1 MFKKVLISNRG
12 EIAVRV
18 IRTLRELGVKSVAV
32 YSEAD
37 RSSLHVR
44 LADEAVC
51 IGPAMARESYL
62 SIPAIISAAK
72 VTGAD
77 AIHPGY
83 GFLSENADFSA
94 ACRDNGITFIGPS
107 PKSIQQLGHK
117 AEARKMAVKAGIAVT
132 PGTKEC
138 VHKDAAAQAAKI
150 GFPIMIKAAAG
161 GGGKGIR
168 IVREASQLANE
179 MNMAQSES
187 KAAFGNGDVYFE
199 KYIELPRHI
208 EVQFARDTFGNVI
221 AFPERDCSIQR
232 RHQKLV
238 EESPSPAV
246 NKKLREALE
255 EAAVKLANAA
265 NYVGVGTVEFL
276 LTQTGE
282 FYFMEVNTR
291 LQVEHPVT
299 EFITGFDLVREQLLA
314 ASGEKL
320 SYTGGHT
327 VPYRGHAIEHRINA
341 EDFSKNFAPSVGRI
355 DEWIVPGGPGVRID
369 THVYSGYNLPVY
381 YDSMLAKL
389 IVWDQNREM
398 AVARSK
404 RALQD
409 FHVTGVKTTIDAHK
423 LIVESEAFKAGK
435 TDTGFMERL
444 LAPAEP
450 VAATASGS
458 ELSIKTSLK
467 GH

>member
-1 MFKKVLISNRG
+1 MFKKVLIANRG

-18 IRTLRELGVKSVAV
+18 IRTLRELGVNSVAV

-51 IGPAMARESYL
+51 IGPAMAKESYL

-117 AEARKMAVKAGIAVT
+117 AEARKMAVKAGVPVT
-132 PGTKEC
+132 PGTKDC
-138 VHKDAAAQAAKI
+138 VSVKEAAAAAAKI

-168 IVREASQLANE
+168 IVRDAAALPNE
-179 MNMAQSES
+179 MNMASSEA
-187 KAAFGNGDVYFE
+187 KAAFGNGEVYFE

-208 EVQFARDTFGNVI
+208 EVQFARDMHGNVI

-238 EESPSPAV
+238 EETPSPAV
-246 NKKLREALE
+246 DQKLRDKLE
-255 EAAVKLANAA
+255 KAAVDLAEAAK
-265 NYVGVGTVEFL
+265 YVGVGTVEFL

-299 EFITGFDLVREQLLA
+299 ECVTGFDLVREQLLA

-320 SYTGGHT
+320 TYTGGHT
-327 VPYRGHAIEHRINA
+327 VPLLGHSIEHRINA
-341 EDFSKNFAPSVGRI
+341 EDFSRNFAPSVGRI
-355 DEWIVPGGPGVRID
+355 EEWLLPGGPGIRVD
-369 THVYSGYNLPVY
+369 THVYAGYNLPVY

-389 IVWDQNREM
+389 IVWAPTREM
-398 AVARSK
+398 AVERSR
-404 RALQD
+404 RALAE
-409 FHVTGVKTTIDAHK
+409 FKVKGVKTTIDAHQ
-423 LIVESEAFKAGK
+423 LIVDSRDFKAGK

-450 VAATASGS
+450 VKAA
-458 ELSIKTSLK
+458 
-467 GH
+467 

>member
-1 MFKKVLISNRG
+1 MFNKVLIANRG

-18 IRTLRELGVKSVAV
+18 IRTLREMGVKSVAV

-51 IGPAMARESYL
+51 IGPAIARESYL

-117 AEARKMAVKAGIAVT
+117 AEARKMATKAGVPVT
-132 PGTKEC
+132 PGTKDC
-138 VHKDAAAQAAKI
+138 VSTKEAAVQAEKI
-150 GFPIMIKAAAG
+150 GYPIMIKAAAG

-168 IVREASQLANE
+168 IVREASQLKNE
-179 MNMAQSES
+179 MNMASSEA
-187 KAAFGNGDVYFE
+187 KAAFGNGEVYFE

-208 EVQFARDTFGNVI
+208 EVQFARDSHGHVI

-246 NKKLREALE
+246 NKKLRDAFE
-255 EAAVKLANAA
+255 EAAVKLAEAA

-276 LTQTGE
+276 LTQSGE

-314 ASGEKL
+314 AAGDEL
-320 SYTGGHT
+320 TFTGGHT
-327 VPYRGHAIEHRINA
+327 VPYRGHAIEHRVNA
-341 EDFSKNFAPSVGRI
+341 EDFSRNFAPSVGRI
-355 DEWIVPGGPGVRID
+355 EEWIVPGGPGVRVD
-369 THVYSGYNLPVY
+369 THVYAGYNLPVY

-389 IVWDQNREM
+389 IVWAPDRAE
-398 AVARSK
+398 AVARSR
-404 RALQD
+404 RALED
-409 FHVTGVKTTIDAHK
+409 FKVKGVHTTIDAHK
-423 LIVESEAFKAGK
+423 LIIDSPDFQAGK

-450 VAATASGS
+450 
-458 ELSIKTSLK
+458 IKA
-467 GH
+467 

>member
-1 MFKKVLISNRG
+1 MFKKVLIANRG
-12 EIAVRV
+12 EIAIRI
-18 IRTLRELGVKSVAV
+18 IRTLREMNIGSVSV
-32 YSEAD
+32 YSQAD
-37 RSSLHVR
+37 HSSLHVR
-44 LADEAVC
+44 LADESVC

-62 SIPAIISAAK
+62 SIPAIIAAAK
-72 VTGAD
+72 ITGAD

-117 AEARKMAVKAGIAVT
+117 AEARKMAVKAGIPVT
-132 PGTKEC
+132 PGTKDC
-138 VHKDAAAQAAKI
+138 VYKDAAAQAAKI
-150 GFPIMIKAAAG
+150 GYPIMIKAAAG

-168 IVREASQLANE
+168 IVRAAGQLANE
-179 MNMAQSES
+179 MNIAQSES

-208 EVQFARDTFGNVI
+208 EVQFARDSHGNVI

-246 NKKLREALE
+246 DKKLRASLE
-255 EAAVKLANAA
+255 EAAVKLAEAA

-299 EFITGFDLVREQLLA
+299 EYITGFDLVKEQFLA
-314 ASGEKL
+314 AAGEKL

-327 VPYRGHAIEHRINA
+327 VPHQGHCIEHRINA
-341 EDFSKNFAPSVGRI
+341 EDFTRNFAPSVGRVE
-355 DEWIVPGGPGVRID
+355 EWILPGGPGIRID

-389 IVWDQNREM
+389 IVWGPDRAS
-398 AVARSK
+398 AVARSR
-404 RALQD
+404 RALED
-409 FHVTGVKTTIDAHK
+409 FKVKGIKTTIEAHK
-423 LIVESEAFKAGK
+423 LIVESAGFQAGK

-450 VAATASGS
+450 VKA
-458 ELSIKTSLK
+458 
-467 GH
+467 

>member
-1 MFKKVLISNRG
+1 MFKKVLIANRG

-18 IRTLRELGVKSVAV
+18 MRTLRELGVDSVAV

-51 IGPAMARESYL
+51 IGPAMAKESYL

-83 GFLSENADFSA
+83 GFLSENAEFSA

-117 AEARKMAVKAGIAVT
+117 SEARKMATKAGVPVT
-132 PGTKEC
+132 PGTKDC
-138 VHKDAAAQAAKI
+138 VSVKEAAAAAAKI

-168 IVREASQLANE
+168 IVRSADQLANE
-179 MNMAQSES
+179 MNMASSEA
-187 KAAFGNGDVYFE
+187 KAAFGNGEVYFE

-208 EVQFARDTFGNVI
+208 EVQFARDTHGNVI

-238 EESPSPAV
+238 EETPSPAV
-246 NKKLREALE
+246 DKKLRAKLE
-255 EAAVKLANAA
+255 KAAVDLAEAAK
-265 NYVGVGTVEFL
+265 YVGVGTVEFL

-299 EFITGFDLVREQLLA
+299 ECVTGFDLVREQLLA

-320 SYTGGHT
+320 TYTGGHT
-327 VPYRGHAIEHRINA
+327 VPLLGHSIEHRINA
-341 EDFSKNFAPSVGRI
+341 EDFSRNFAPSVGRI
-355 DEWIVPGGPGVRID
+355 EEWMLPGGPGIRVD
-369 THVYSGYNLPVY
+369 THVYAGYNLPVY

-389 IVWDQNREM
+389 IVWAPTREM
-398 AVARSK
+398 AVERSR
-404 RALQD
+404 RALAE
-409 FHVTGVKTTIDAHK
+409 FKVKGVKTTIDAHQ
-423 LIVESEAFKAGK
+423 LIVESPDFQAGK

-444 LAPAEP
+444 LAPAES
-450 VAATASGS
+450 VKAA
-458 ELSIKTSLK
+458 
-467 GH
+467 

>member
-1 MFKKVLISNRG
+1 MFKKVLIANRG

-18 IRTLRELGVKSVAV
+18 IRTLRELGVNSVAV

-117 AEARKMAVKAGIAVT
+117 AEARKMAMKAGVPVT
-132 PGTKEC
+132 PGTKDC
-138 VHKDAAAQAAKI
+138 VSVKEAAAQAAKI

-168 IVREASQLANE
+168 IVREAAQLANE
-179 MNMAQSES
+179 MNMASSEA
-187 KAAFGNGDVYFE
+187 KAAFGNGEVYFE

-208 EVQFARDTFGNVI
+208 EVQFARDMHGNVI

-238 EESPSPAV
+238 EETPSPAV
-246 NKKLREALE
+246 DKKLRSKLE
-255 EAAVKLANAA
+255 KAAVDLAEAAK
-265 NYVGVGTVEFL
+265 YVGVGTVEFL
-276 LTQTGE
+276 LTQDGE

-299 EFITGFDLVREQLLA
+299 ECVTGFDLVREQLLA

-320 SYTGGHT
+320 TYTGGHT
-327 VPYRGHAIEHRINA
+327 VPLTGHSIEHRINA
-341 EDFSKNFAPSVGRI
+341 EDFSRNFAPSVGRI
-355 DEWIVPGGPGVRID
+355 EEWLLPGGPGLRID
-369 THVYSGYNLPVY
+369 THVYAGYNLPIY

-389 IVWDQNREM
+389 IVWAPTREM
-398 AVARSK
+398 AVERSR
-404 RALQD
+404 RALAE
-409 FHVTGVKTTIDAHK
+409 FKVKGVKTTIDAHQ
-423 LIVESEAFKAGK
+423 LIVESAEFKAGK

-450 VAATASGS
+450 VKA
-458 ELSIKTSLK
+458 
-467 GH
+467 

>member
-1 MFKKVLISNRG
+1 MFKKVLIANRG

-18 IRTLRELGVKSVAV
+18 IRTLREMGVQSAAV

-37 RSSLHVR
+37 RSCLHVR
-44 LADEAVC
+44 AADTAVC

-62 SIPAIISAAK
+62 NIAAVISAAK
-72 VTGAD
+72 LTGAQ
-77 AIHPGY
+77 AVHPGY
-83 GFLSENADFSA
+83 GFLAENADFSE
-94 ACRDNGITFIGPS
+94 ACEKNGLVFIGPS
-107 PKSIQQLGHK
+107 AKSIRLLGHK
-117 AEARKMAVKAGIAVT
+117 AAARKMAVNAGIPIT
-132 PGTKEC
+132 PGTKDC
-138 VHKDAAAQAAKI
+138 VSKNCGHEAEKI
-150 GFPIMIKAAAG
+150 GYPIMIKAAAG

-168 IVREASQLANE
+168 IVREKSQLAHE
-179 MNMAQSES
+179 LQMAQSEAG
-187 KAAFGNGDVYFE
+187 AAFGNDEVYLE
-199 KYIELPRHI
+199 KYIENPRHI
-208 EVQFARDTFGNVI
+208 EVQFARDSHGRAA

-246 NKKLREALE
+246 GKKLREALE
-255 EAAVKLANAA
+255 EAAVKLAEAA

-299 EFITGFDLVREQLLA
+299 EFITGFDLVKEQLLA
-314 ASGEKL
+314 AAGEEL

-327 VPYRGHAIEHRINA
+327 VPYRGHAIEHRVNA
-341 EDFSKNFAPSVGRI
+341 EDFSRNFAPSVGRI
-355 DEWIVPGGPGVRID
+355 EEWIVPGGPGVRVD
-369 THVYSGYNLPVY
+369 THVYASYNLPVY

-389 IVWDQNREM
+389 IVWAPDRPA
-398 AVARSK
+398 AVARSR
-404 RALQD
+404 RALED
-409 FHVTGVKTTIDAHK
+409 FKVKGVHTTINAHQ
-423 LIVESEAFKAGK
+423 LIIESADFQAGK

-450 VAATASGS
+450 VKA
-458 ELSIKTSLK
+458 
-467 GH
+467 

>member
-1 MFKKVLISNRG
+1 MFKKVLIANRG

-18 IRTLRELGVKSVAV
+18 IRTLRELGVNSVAV

-51 IGPAMARESYL
+51 IGPAMAKESYL

-117 AEARKMAVKAGIAVT
+117 SEARKMATKAGVPVT
-132 PGTKEC
+132 PGTKDC
-138 VHKDAAAQAAKI
+138 VSVKEAAAAAAKI

-168 IVREASQLANE
+168 IVRSADQLANE
-179 MNMAQSES
+179 MNMASSEA
-187 KAAFGNGDVYFE
+187 KAAFGNGEVYFE

-208 EVQFARDTFGNVI
+208 EVQFARDMHGNVI

-238 EESPSPAV
+238 EETPSPAV
-246 NKKLREALE
+246 DKKLRAKLE
-255 EAAVKLANAA
+255 KAAVDLAEAAK
-265 NYVGVGTVEFL
+265 YVGVGTVEFL
-276 LTQTGE
+276 LTQSGE

-299 EFITGFDLVREQLLA
+299 ECVTGFDLVREQLLA

-320 SYTGGHT
+320 TYTGGHT
-327 VPYRGHAIEHRINA
+327 VPLLGHSIEHRINA
-341 EDFSKNFAPSVGRI
+341 EDFSRNFAPSVGRVE
-355 DEWIVPGGPGVRID
+355 EWLLPGGPGIRVD
-369 THVYSGYNLPVY
+369 THVYAGYNLPIY

-389 IVWDQNREM
+389 IVWAPTREM
-398 AVARSK
+398 AVERSR
-404 RALQD
+404 RALAE
-409 FHVTGVKTTIDAHK
+409 FKVTGVKTTIDAHQ
-423 LIVESEAFKAGK
+423 LIVDSPDFQAGK

-450 VAATASGS
+450 VKA
-458 ELSIKTSLK
+458 
-467 GH
+467 

>member
-51 IGPAMARESYL
+51 IGPAMARGSYL
-62 SIPAIISAAK
+62 SIPAIISAARI
-72 VTGAD
+72 TGSD

-94 ACRDNGITFIGPS
+94 ACRDNAVTFIGPS
-107 PKSIQQLGHK
+107 PKSIQHLGHK

-132 PGTKEC
+132 PGTRDC
-138 VHKDAAAQAAKI
+138 VGKDFRKDAEKV
-150 GFPIMIKAAAG
+150 GYPLMIKAAAG

-168 IVREASQLANE
+168 IVREASQLTGE
-179 MNMAQSES
+179 MNMARSES
-187 KAAFGNGDVYFE
+187 RAAFGNDEVYFE

-208 EVQFARDTFGNVI
+208 EVQFARDSHGNTI

-246 NKKLREALE
+246 NKKLRGSLEA
-255 EAAVKLANAA
+255 AAVKLAEAA

-299 EFITGFDLVREQLLA
+299 EFITGFDLVREQLL
-314 ASGEKL
+314 
-320 SYTGGHT
+320 
-327 VPYRGHAIEHRINA
+327 
-341 EDFSKNFAPSVGRI
+341 
-355 DEWIVPGGPGVRID
+355 
-369 THVYSGYNLPVY
+369 
-381 YDSMLAKL
+381 
-389 IVWDQNREM
+389 
-398 AVARSK
+398 
-404 RALQD
+404 
-409 FHVTGVKTTIDAHK
+409 
-423 LIVESEAFKAGK
+423 
-435 TDTGFMERL
+435 
-444 LAPAEP
+444 
-450 VAATASGS
+450 
-458 ELSIKTSLK
+458 
-467 GH
+467 

>member
-1 MFKKVLISNRG
+1 MFKKVLIANRG

-18 IRTLRELGVKSVAV
+18 IRTLRELGVPSVAV

-51 IGPAMARESYL
+51 IGPAMAKESYL
-62 SIPAIISAAK
+62 VIQAIIAAAK

-94 ACRDNGITFIGPS
+94 ACRDNGIAFIGPS

-117 AEARKMAVKAGIAVT
+117 AEARKMAVKAGVPVT
-132 PGTKEC
+132 PGTKDC
-138 VHKDAAAQAAKI
+138 VSVKEAAAQAAKI

-168 IVREASQLANE
+168 IVREAAQLANE
-179 MNMAQSES
+179 MNMASSEA
-187 KAAFGNGDVYFE
+187 KAAFGNGEVYFE

-208 EVQFARDTFGNVI
+208 EVQFARDTHGNVI

-238 EESPSPAV
+238 EETPSPAV
-246 NKKLREALE
+246 DKKLRAKLE
-255 EAAVKLANAA
+255 KAAVDLAEAA

-299 EFITGFDLVREQLLA
+299 ECVTGFDLVREQLLA

-320 SYTGGHT
+320 TYTGGNT
-327 VPYRGHAIEHRINA
+327 VPLQGHSIEHRINA
-341 EDFSKNFAPSVGRI
+341 EDFSRNFAPSVGRI
-355 DEWIVPGGPGVRID
+355 EEWLLPGGPGIRVD
-369 THVYSGYNLPVY
+369 THVYAGYNLPVY

-389 IVWDQNREM
+389 IVWAPTREM
-398 AVARSK
+398 AVERSR
-404 RALQD
+404 RALAE
-409 FHVTGVKTTIDAHK
+409 FKVKGVKTTIDAHQ
-423 LIVESEAFKAGK
+423 LIVDSQDFKAGK

-450 VAATASGS
+450 AAA
-458 ELSIKTSLK
+458 K
-467 GH
+467 

>member
-1 MFKKVLISNRG
+1 MFKKVLIANRG

-18 IRTLRELGVKSVAV
+18 IRTLREMDVKSVAV

-62 SIPAIISAAK
+62 SIPAIISAARI
-72 VTGAD
+72 TGAD

-83 GFLSENADFSA
+83 GFLAENADFSA

-117 AEARKMAVKAGIAVT
+117 AEARKMAVKAGIPVT

-138 VHKDAAAQAAKI
+138 VGKDFRKDAEKV
-150 GFPIMIKAAAG
+150 GYPLMIKAAAG

-187 KAAFGNGDVYFE
+187 KAAFGNDEVYFE

-208 EVQFARDTFGNVI
+208 EVQFARDTHGNVI

-246 NKKLREALE
+246 TKKLRDSLE
-255 EAAVKLANAA
+255 EAAVKLAEAA

-276 LTQTGE
+276 LTQQGE

-320 SYTGGHT
+320 SYTGSHS
-327 VPYRGHAIEHRINA
+327 VPYRGHSIEHRVNA
-341 EDFSKNFAPSVGRI
+341 EDFTRNFAPSVGRI
-355 DEWIVPGGPGVRID
+355 DEWLVPGGPGVRVD

-389 IVWDQNREM
+389 IVWAPDRAS
-398 AVARSK
+398 AVARSR
-404 RALQD
+404 RALED
-409 FHVTGVKTTIDAHK
+409 FKVTGVKTTIDAHK
-423 LIVESEAFKAGK
+423 LIIESPDFQAGK

-444 LAPAEP
+444 LAPAVP
-450 VAATASGS
+450 VAA
-458 ELSIKTSLK
+458 E
-467 GH
+467 

>member
-1 MFKKVLISNRG
+1 MFKKVLIANRG

-18 IRTLRELGVKSVAV
+18 MRTLRELGVDSVAV

-51 IGPAMARESYL
+51 IGPAMAKESYL

-83 GFLSENADFSA
+83 GFLSENAEFSA

-117 AEARKMAVKAGIAVT
+117 SEARKMATKAGVPVT
-132 PGTKEC
+132 PGTKDC
-138 VHKDAAAQAAKI
+138 VSVKEAAAAAAKI

-168 IVREASQLANE
+168 IVRSADQLANE
-179 MNMAQSES
+179 MNMASSEA
-187 KAAFGNGDVYFE
+187 KAAFGNGEVYFE

-208 EVQFARDTFGNVI
+208 EVQFARDTHGNVI

-238 EESPSPAV
+238 EETPSPAV
-246 NKKLREALE
+246 DKKLRAKLE
-255 EAAVKLANAA
+255 KAAVDLAEAAK
-265 NYVGVGTVEFL
+265 YVGVGTVEFL

-299 EFITGFDLVREQLLA
+299 ECVTGFDLVREQLLA

-320 SYTGGHT
+320 TYTGGHT
-327 VPYRGHAIEHRINA
+327 VPLLGHSIEHRINA
-341 EDFSKNFAPSVGRI
+341 EDFSRNFAPSVGRI
-355 DEWIVPGGPGVRID
+355 EEWMLPGGPGIRVD
-369 THVYSGYNLPVY
+369 THVYAGYNLPIY

-389 IVWDQNREM
+389 IVWAPTREM
-398 AVARSK
+398 AVERSR
-404 RALQD
+404 RALAE
-409 FHVTGVKTTIDAHK
+409 FKVTGVKTTIDAHQ
-423 LIVESEAFKAGK
+423 LIVESPDFQAGK

-444 LAPAEP
+444 LAPAES
-450 VAATASGS
+450 VKAA
-458 ELSIKTSLK
+458 
-467 GH
+467 